1 MAPPAMML
9 QQVLNKLTGEMEWMV
24 VSHNDDDDDD
34 GHGTGNSHLL
44 PSISGEFLSCLD
56 ASNWPDVCLL

>member
-9 QQVLNKLTGEMEWMV
+9 QQVLNKVTGEVEWMV

-34 GHGTGNSHLL
+34 GHVTGNSHLL
-44 PSISGEFLSCLD
+44 PSFLVNS
-56 ASNWPDVCLL
+56 